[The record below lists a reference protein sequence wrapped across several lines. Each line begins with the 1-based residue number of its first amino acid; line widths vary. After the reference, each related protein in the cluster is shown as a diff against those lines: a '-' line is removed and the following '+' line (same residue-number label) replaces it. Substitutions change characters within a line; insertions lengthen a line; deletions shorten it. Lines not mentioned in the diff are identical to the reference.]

1 MEQIIT
7 TEQKLETVFNLSVFE
22 ACEKVAK
29 VLAQTELIPESLRV
43 GKDKKPLELS
53 RIEANCFL
61 VVAQA
66 HRWGIDPMACIDCAS
81 VVHGRLMWEGK
92 LVGAILENNLG
103 VALKYDYSGE
113 GQKRKVVV
121 SGVRPG
127 ESEPR
132 TVEGTVAD
140 WKTAQWTSQNYDQRL
155 SYRGAREW
163 ARRHAPSVLFGV
175 VTNDEELPKNAPKSI
190 NDDAVVLSEKP
201 KPFKLPEPAEP
212 EPAEQPKPEPAEHP
226 KPEPAES
233 ENTEEFAGRITDV
246 EFSESSPDAKKQWK
260 RWRVTIENVH
270 GVIQKAT
277 TFSTTLG
284 RESEALK
291 GCDIVAT
298 VKHEARGLKL
308 VELEEVPF

>member
-22 ACEKVAK
+22 ACEKVSK
-29 VLAQTELIPESLRV
+29 VLARTELIPESLRT

-92 LVGAILENNLG
+92 LVGAILEKNLG
-103 VALKYDYSGE
+103 VTLKYDYSGE
-113 GQKRKVVV
+113 GQSRKVIV
-121 SGVRPG
+121 SGTRPG
-127 ESEPR
+127 ETEAR
-132 TVEGTVAD
+132 TVEGTVAV
-140 WKTAQWTSQNYDQRL
+140 WKTSQWTSQNYDQRL

-175 VTNDEELPKNAPKSI
+175 ITNDEELPKNGPKSI

-201 KPFKLPEPAEP
+201 KPFKLPSPEPVEPEPAEP
-212 EPAEQPKPEPAEHP
+212 EPVEQPKP
-226 KPEPAES
+226 KPAES
-233 ENTEEFAGRITDV
+233 ESTEQFWGRITDV
-246 EFSESSPDAKKQWK
+246 EFSESPPDAKKQWK
-260 RWRVTIENVH
+260 RWRVTIENKH

-284 RESEALK
+284 GESEALK

-298 VKHEARGLKL
+298 VKHEARGVKL
-308 VELEEVPF
+308 VEIEEVPF

>member
-7 TEQKLETVFNLSVFE
+7 TESKLETVFNLSVFE

-29 VLAQTELIPESLRV
+29 VLARTELIPESLRL
-43 GKDKKPLELS
+43 GKNREPLELS

-81 VVHGRLMWEGK
+81 VVDGRLMWEGK

-113 GQKRKVVV
+113 GQKRKVIV

-140 WKTAQWTSQNYDQRL
+140 WKTSQWTSQNYDQRL

-175 VTNDEELPKNAPKSI
+175 VTNDEELPKNGPKSI

-201 KPFKLPEPAEP
+201 KPFKLPEPEP
-212 EPAEQPKPEPAEHP
+212 VEQPKPELAEQP

-233 ENTEEFAGRITDV
+233 ENTEEFAGIITDV
-246 EFSESSPDAKKQWK
+246 EFSESSPDAKNQWK
-260 RWRVTIENVH
+260 RWRVTIENKH
-270 GVIQKAT
+270 GVIYKAT

-284 RESEALK
+284 EESDALK